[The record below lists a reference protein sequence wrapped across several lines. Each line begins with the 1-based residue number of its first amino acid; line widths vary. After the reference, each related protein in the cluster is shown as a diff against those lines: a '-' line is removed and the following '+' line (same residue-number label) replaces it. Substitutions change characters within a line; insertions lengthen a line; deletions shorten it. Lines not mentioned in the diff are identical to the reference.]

1 MITGTKTDGADA
13 LHRTGEVFQHQRF
26 GFIALGDDE
35 PDVFMHITACDGFKP
50 QAGDRVSFSIV
61 PGNHGNQLKAVM

>member
-1 MITGTKTDGADA
+1 MPATRYVGQLKLWTTKGY
-13 LHRTGEVFQHQRF
+13 

-35 PDVFMHITACDGFKP
+35 PDVFVHITACDGFKP

-61 PGNHGNQLKAVM
+61 PSDRGDRLKAADVRLAI